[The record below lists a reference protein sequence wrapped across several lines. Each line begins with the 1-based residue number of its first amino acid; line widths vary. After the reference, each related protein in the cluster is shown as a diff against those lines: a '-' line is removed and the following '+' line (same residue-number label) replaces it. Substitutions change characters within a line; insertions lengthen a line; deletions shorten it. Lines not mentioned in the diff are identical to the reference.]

1 MKIASGSP
9 KWICCQLGAR
19 EHYAIPRAL
28 RQHEV
33 LDQLVTDAWVPP
45 LSFLANISGHRF
57 ATANPSFGGSGV
69 RDRFHRELGDARVT
83 AFNSSLIL
91 FEALAKARRLSG
103 WPLIIARNRWFQR
116 KVVGYLARNAE
127 KLKAEN
133 LIVFAYSYAARD
145 IFRFAKQRGW
155 KTVLGQIDPGP
166 VEEEIVQGEHE
177 GHPEFAADWK
187 PAPPEYWQNW
197 REECDLA
204 DHIMANSE
212 WSRAALVQGGVSG
225 EKLSVIPL
233 AYEMPEVPPSPG
245 FGAAGSGPATAGKL
259 QSEVRRERQY
269 PDRFDEQRP
278 LRVLF
283 LGQIN
288 LRKGIARLLEAA
300 KSLRNEPV
308 EFWMVGPM
316 QCQPPDHLR
325 NLPNV
330 CWLGRAARAE
340 AHRYYREADVF
351 LLPTLSDG
359 YALTQLEARAH
370 GLPVIASRC
379 CGEVVKHGM
388 NGLLLDE
395 PAADAIVEALRF
407 CLEDPGQLAVFS
419 AASRVEDRFSIDTLG
434 QNLLALGLAQ
444 QCPPMSAIGM
454 EPLTSN
460 D

>member
-1 MKIASGSP
+1 MS
-9 KWICCQLGAR
+9 WTCCQLGAR
-19 EHYAIPRAL
+19 EFYAVPRSVHRNGAL
-28 RQHEV
+28 DR
-33 LDQLVTDAWVPP
+33 LIADAWVSP
-45 LSFLANISGHRF
+45 LSFLAKIGSRRF
-57 ATANPSFGGSGV
+57 ATANPSFDGSSI
-69 RDRFHRELGDARVT
+69 RDRFHRELRDARVA

-91 FEALAKARRLSG
+91 FEAVAKARRLSG
-103 WPLIIARNRWFQR
+103 WPLIMARNSWFQR

-177 GHPEFAADWK
+177 AYPEFAADWK

-204 DHIMANSE
+204 DHIMVNSE
-212 WSRAALVQGGVSG
+212 WSRACLAKAGVNGS
-225 EKLSVIPL
+225 KLSVIPL
-233 AYEMPEVPPSPG
+233 AYESPDNQT
-245 FGAAGSGPATAGKL
+245 PIT
-259 QSEVRRERQY
+259 RNH
-269 PDRFDEQRP
+269 PDRFTKNRP

-316 QCQPPDHLR
+316 QCQLPDQLC

-330 CWLGRAARAE
+330 RWLGRAARAE
-340 AHRYYREADVF
+340 AQKYYSEADVF

-359 YALTQLEARAH
+359 FALTQLEAQAH

-395 PAADAIVEALRF
+395 PAADAIVEALQF
-407 CLEDPGQLAVFS
+407 CLANPPQLAVFS
-419 AASRVEDRFSIDTLG
+419 AASRVEDRFSIDALG
-434 QNLLALGLAQ
+434 ANLLT
-444 QCPPMSAIGM
+444 I
-454 EPLTSN
+454 N
-460 D
+460 N